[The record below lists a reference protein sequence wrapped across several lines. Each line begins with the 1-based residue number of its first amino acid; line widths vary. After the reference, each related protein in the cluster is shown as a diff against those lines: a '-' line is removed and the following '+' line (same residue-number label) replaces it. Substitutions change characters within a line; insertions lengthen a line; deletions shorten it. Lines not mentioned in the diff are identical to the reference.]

1 MSDRVETGRPLE
13 LLSALAAL
21 AIGLARGGNQVAIK
35 MTLFGLAPFGSALAR
50 MAVSSLT
57 VWIWSRTRGLTL
69 WPQPD
74 ERKPLVLLGLVFTV
88 QIAMLHWGADLTSP
102 AYAVTIVNTNPIWA
116 NLIAPFFVPE
126 DRLTPRRLLGL
137 IVAFVGVSSVVL
149 GRPQLEIAPNPI
161 LGNLIIL
168 ASAALVGART
178 VFIQRIVQRTSP
190 EKAVLWQMG
199 LSLPLFGLGSA
210 VFDDWAARGPID
222 WRVATAIAYQGV
234 VVGGLALI
242 AWVALLRRHTPGSIS
257 VFSFVTP
264 MAGVALSAWLFD
276 EPLSPR
282 LVFGLAAVLAG
293 IALASRSTAR
303 PQPGSGPAA

>member
-1 MSDRVETGRPLE
+1 MKDRPATGRPLDWPG
-13 LLSALAAL
+13 ALAAF
-21 AIGLARGGNQVAIK
+21 AVGFARGGNQVAIK
-35 MTLFGLAPFGSALAR
+35 FTLFALAPFASALAR

-57 VWIWSRTRGLTL
+57 VWAWSRARGLSL
-69 WPQPD
+69 WPERQ
-74 ERKPLVLLGLVFTV
+74 ERKPLALLGLLFTV
-88 QIAMLHWGADLTSP
+88 QISMLHWGADLTSP

-126 DRLTPRRLLGL
+126 DRLTPRRVAGL
-137 IVAFVGVSSVVL
+137 VIAFAGVSGVVL
-149 GRPQLEIAPNPI
+149 GRPDLEIAPNPV

-168 ASAALVGART
+168 ASASLVGART
-178 VFIQRIVQRTSP
+178 VYIQRIVQKMAP

-199 LSLPLFGLGSA
+199 LSLPLFTLGS
-210 VFDDWAARGPID
+210 VCFDDWASRGPVD
-222 WRVATAIAYQGV
+222 WRVTTAIVYQGV
-234 VVGGLALI
+234 IVGGLGLI

-264 MAGVALSAWLFD
+264 MAGVVLSAWLFG

-293 IALASRSTAR
+293 ITLASSSR
-303 PQPGSGPAA
+303 PASMGENG

>member
-1 MSDRVETGRPLE
+1 M
-13 LLSALAAL
+13 SALAAFV
-21 AIGLARGGNQVAIK
+21 IGFARGGNQVAIK
-35 MTLFGLAPFGSALAR
+35 VTLFGLAPFGSALGR

-57 VWIWSRTRGLTL
+57 VWAWSRTRGLSL
-69 WPQPD
+69 WPEPH
-74 ERKPLVLLGLVFTV
+74 ERKPLILLGLVFSV

-126 DRLTPRRLLGL
+126 DRLTPRRMAGL
-137 IVAFVGVSSVVL
+137 AIAFAGVSGVVL
-149 GRPQLEIAPNPI
+149 GRPELEIAPNPV
-161 LGNLIIL
+161 LGNVVIL

-178 VFIQRIVQRTSP
+178 VYIQRIVQRMSP

-199 LSLPLFGLGSA
+199 LSLPLFGLGSIL
-210 VFDDWAARGPID
+210 FDDWASRGPID
-222 WRVATAIAYQGV
+222 WRVAAAIGYQGV
-234 VVGGLALI
+234 IVGGLALI
-242 AWVALLRRHTPGSIS
+242 AWVALLRRHTPGSVS

-264 MAGVALSAWLFD
+264 MSGVALSAWLFE

-282 LVFGLAAVLAG
+282 LLLGLAAVLAG

-303 PQPGSGPAA
+303 PQSGSGPAA